1 MPEIIFSLAAALL
14 AAGLAWLANGLILP
28 AAGNRGIAL
37 LTPLVEETV
46 KTLTAVI
53 LETSILWTHV
63 FFGLLEALVEIIRR
77 GVAGLAPGCAALAAH
92 SLFGL
97 LTVWIYGQFGLVP
110 SLALAY
116 LAHAAW
122 NGVVVA
128 VNRNKPGS

>member
-14 AAGLAWLANGLILP
+14 AAGFAWLANGLILP

-53 LETSILWTHV
+53 LGASILWTHV
-63 FFGLLEALVEIIRR
+63 FFGSVEAILEVVRR
-77 GVAGLAPGCAALAAH
+77 GSPGLVPGWTALAAH

-97 LTVWIYGQFGLVP
+97 FTVWVYGKIGLAPALV
-110 SLALAY
+110 LAY
-116 LAHAAW
+116 LIHAAW
-122 NGVVVA
+122 NGAVVA